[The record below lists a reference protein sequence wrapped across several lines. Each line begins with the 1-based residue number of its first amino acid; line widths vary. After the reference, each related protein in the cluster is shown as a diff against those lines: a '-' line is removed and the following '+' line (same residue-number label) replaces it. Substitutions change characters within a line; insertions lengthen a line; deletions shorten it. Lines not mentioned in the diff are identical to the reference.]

1 LALSGPRRRPRGSS
15 AYDRTR
21 TSTSAQRKRL
31 WSRECKD
38 CHRLSRHASRYKGD
52 PRTSSA
58 GLDTPM
64 SASRWSSSFSRS
76 CPRWYRRSQPSVI
89 PARLASVIF
98 QGLLRLENKGEAAL
112 RLLVEFKVVLPQD
125 MFHIRNGAKQRL
137 AAGAHQAVVNGPS
150 TFCITP
156 MRFGKGQPSRKLA
169 S

>member
-1 LALSGPRRRPRGSS
+1 
-15 AYDRTR
+15 
-21 TSTSAQRKRL
+21 
-31 WSRECKD
+31 
-38 CHRLSRHASRYKGD
+38 
-52 PRTSSA
+52 
-58 GLDTPM
+58 
-64 SASRWSSSFSRS
+64 
-76 CPRWYRRSQPSVI
+76 
-89 PARLASVIF
+89 VIF
-98 QGLLRLENKGEAAL
+98 QDLLRLENKGEAAL